1 MEAFVDKKLAQ
12 ARAINPEEHESDVNL
27 HILQGAVFRVLSR
40 PNQDNMVSKIIT
52 PLRRELKRFN
62 AYPKA
67 LNNIIDLSTKG
78 LNSRSQSA
86 SSRSTYIVVL
96 QNLMAELQP
105 QMKTDKNIKALYE
118 KIYKSQIKVP
128 QEVSAN
134 LAQSMIPA
142 LSPSESARNLLQ
154 KHFPKQ
160 YPIKKSPWWK
170 FW

>member
-1 MEAFVDKKLAQ
+1 MT
-12 ARAINPEEHESDVNL
+12 L
-27 HILQGAVFRVLSR
+27 HILQEAIFTVFSR

-52 PLRRELKRFN
+52 PLRRELKRFK

-67 LNNIIDLSTKG
+67 LNNIIDLSIKG
-78 LNSRSQSA
+78 LKDRSKSA
-86 SSRSTYIVVL
+86 SSRSTYIIVL

-134 LAQSMIPA
+134 LAQSMVSV
-142 LSPSESARNLLQ
+142 LSPSESALTLLQ